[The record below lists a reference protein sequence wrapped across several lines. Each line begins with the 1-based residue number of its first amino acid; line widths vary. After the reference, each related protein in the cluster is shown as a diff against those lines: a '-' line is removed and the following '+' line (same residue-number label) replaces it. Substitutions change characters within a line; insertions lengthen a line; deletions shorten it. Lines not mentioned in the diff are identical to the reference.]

1 MVKRARGTTTRPGQR
16 RPIQRSAARPSG
28 PSPRASAT
36 TGSGAEVVAQR
47 PASLTPEEEARAA
60 ELEAAIVAEE
70 RQAEAAKQRARAA
83 RTAEPITTARPG
95 SSLAVSAAQEYAYV
109 ARDVR
114 RIAIVGGGMVVL
126 LLGLFALVQVT
137 GFKAF

>member
-1 MVKRARGTTTRPGQR
+1 VVVRPD
-16 RPIQRSAARPSG
+16 
-28 PSPRASAT
+28 
-36 TGSGAEVVAQR
+36 E
-47 PASLTPEEEARAA
+47 LTEAEEARAA

-83 RTAEPITTARPG
+83 RTAEPVTTARPG

-114 RIAIVGGGMVVL
+114 RIAIVGGGMVAI
-126 LLGLFALVQVT
+126 LLGFFALVQVT